1 MGFISLW
8 NSNLINLEKYRLKLT
23 EFRTDRRDFRFFSFF
38 FKCEIYLFTN
48 IAMLQLLAVQG
59 GKISWGVHFNNI
71 DYMKKKNTTKAKY
84 FCCWK
89 VYDKLLESEE

>member
-1 MGFISLW
+1 
-8 NSNLINLEKYRLKLT
+8 
-23 EFRTDRRDFRFFSFF
+23 
-38 FKCEIYLFTN
+38 
-48 IAMLQLLAVQG
+48 MLQLLAVQG